1 MSLPYP
7 FFLNRSH
14 SDFGEKMTGAKE
26 ECCGLKSAL
35 QGCLIFGQGLKTAI
49 SFAVATSQART

>member
-1 MSLPYP
+1 MYLPYP
-7 FFLNRSH
+7 FFLNHGH
-14 SDFGEKMTGAKE
+14 SGFGEKMTRANA

-35 QGCLIFGQGLKTAI
+35 QGCLIFDQGLKTAI